1 MGTDETGPSA
11 AGMPSAEWIVA
22 AAGLITCAGTDRF
35 PSALRHILEQACGF
49 ESMVVTAHEGKAA
62 PKSLYHDLNDL
73 QAAVSIEFYS
83 SGPFLLDPF
92 YIACRN
98 DIDPGAYRLLDVA
111 PKSFLRSDYY
121 RTFYRK
127 IRLHDEMAI
136 LLRNGEDNWIIV
148 SLARTRTRTRFE
160 EAERNR
166 VNRLFPL
173 VEAAILRNWGKPASE
188 RDTSPASTSDRLR
201 GFASDL
207 LSPREADIIH
217 LILQGHSTRTIS
229 TFLGIAEGTVKVHR
243 HHAYGKL
250 GIHSQSELFSLAAN
264 YLAAVP
270 S

>member
-1 MGTDETGPSA
+1 MNC
-11 AGMPSAEWIVA
+11 V
-22 AAGLITCAGTDRF
+22 GTDRF
-35 PSALRHILEQACGF
+35 PSALRQVLEQACTF
-49 ESMVVTAHEGKAA
+49 ESMLVTAHEGKSA
-62 PKSLYHDLNDL
+62 PRSLYHDLNDL
-73 QAAVSIEFYS
+73 QAAVSVEFYS

-92 YIACRN
+92 YLACRN
-98 DIDPGAYRLLDVA
+98 NIEPGAYRLLDVA

-121 RTFYRK
+121 KTFYRK
-127 IRLHDEMAI
+127 IRLHDEMAV
-136 LLRNGEDNWIIV
+136 LLQNGEDNWIIV
-148 SLARTRTRTRFE
+148 SLARTRTRLRFG
-160 EAERNR
+160 EAARHR

-173 VEAAILRNWGKPASE
+173 VEAAILRNWGKPATE
-188 RDTSPASTSDRLR
+188 RETELSSASDRLR

-250 GIHSQSELFSLAAN
+250 GIHSQSELFSLATN
-264 YLAAVP
+264 YLSTLP

>member
-1 MGTDETGPSA
+1 MGETSSERTELPSA
-11 AGMPSAEWIVA
+11 DWIEA
-22 AAGLITCAGTDRF
+22 AADLMICVGTDRF
-35 PSALRHILEQACGF
+35 SSALRHILELACRF
-49 ESMVVTAHEGKAA
+49 ESMLVTAHEGNAA

-73 QAAVSIEFYS
+73 QAAVSVEFYS

-92 YIACRN
+92 YIASRN
-98 DIDPGAYRLLDVA
+98 NIDPGAYRLLDVA

-148 SLARTRTRTRFE
+148 SLARTRTRARFDE
-160 EAERNR
+160 EERDR

-173 VEAAILRNWGKPASE
+173 IEAAILRHWAKPGGNRQS
-188 RDTSPASTSDRLR
+188 DASTAADRLR
-201 GFASDL
+201 GFASDV

-250 GIHSQSELFSLAAN
+250 GIHSQSELFSLATD
-264 YLAAVP
+264 YLATLP